1 MNLPNTLDQPH
12 LHAVETLRQEIS
24 SIVQRMRFS
33 YEAIVSIDESQKV
46 ILFNKGAEEIF
57 GYSADEIVGQSI
69 ELLMPERFRVTHK
82 EHVEKFAQTEW
93 NDLIMHHQKSVF
105 GLRKNG
111 QEFPAESSG

>member
-1 MNLPNTLDQPH
+1 M
-12 LHAVETLRQEIS
+12 
-24 SIVQRMRFS
+24 VQRMRFS

-57 GYSADEIVGQSI
+57 GYSADEVFGQPI
-69 ELLMPERFRVTHK
+69 ELLIHERFRATHK
-82 EHVEKFAQTEW
+82 GHVEEFARNEG

-105 GLRKNG
+105 GLRKDG